1 MSHESGAAG
10 ITCPLSDLHTPLDSR
25 SSTTRPTCGQN
36 VKSERDAETE
46 TQGVRVDNKAEPATG
61 NY

>member
-1 MSHESGAAG
+1 MSHETGAAG
-10 ITCPLSDLHTPLDSR
+10 ITWSLADIPTPTDSCLSA
-25 SSTTRPTCGQN
+25 TRPTCGQN

-46 TQGVRVDNKAEPATG
+46 AEGVRADNKAEPGTG

>member
-1 MSHESGAAG
+1 MSRESGAAG
-10 ITCPLSDLHTPLDSR
+10 VTWHLSDIHTPLDSR
-25 SSTTRPTCGQN
+25 SSTTRPTCGRN

-46 TQGVRVDNKAEPATG
+46 AQGVGADNKAEPATG